1 VLPISPIIEQGFDNC
16 QGLASL
22 EFSKSG
28 QYGLAAARQNAGNA
42 YQRRLRALLIKK
54 GMARAPSRATVR
66 TRRRAIKGTYV
77 GYVTDHDPL
86 YDFLSSIS
94 RDLAGARQP
103 RPAFRAFRL
112 RGSNEVYAYE
122 EKSSGTK
129 IICKFYGP
137 KFPADPGLAAAV
149 AQREHDNLN
158 TLRGYHLTGSP
169 HHVIRPLG
177 IHPDIN
183 GALAVE
189 YFHGEE
195 LIYAIERAT
204 YGQGGARLFARLQ
217 ALAYFLA
224 TQHNR
229 TVTRETVDFGPVC
242 EYFDRV
248 IDGLHRRGRIGQW
261 DVDEFSWLRDIWR
274 GRPRMWEDW
283 QVWLHGDVTP
293 ANFLFGTGIDVAA
306 IDLERSKRGDRVFD
320 VGRLAGEL
328 QHAFMMTTGH
338 KHRAEPFI
346 RYFLKEYCSHLPDRD
361 LAFEAVTGRVPY
373 HMGLTL
379 LRIARNDHIT
389 NEYNGM
395 LIRQAKKLLRA
406 P

>member
-1 VLPISPIIEQGFDNC
+1 MGRCSSQAECRYRVSGAPLGTPYQERGRFDARHGQSP
-16 QGLASL
+16 
-22 EFSKSG
+22 
-28 QYGLAAARQNAGNA
+28 ARGD
-42 YQRRLRALLIKK
+42 
-54 GMARAPSRATVR
+54 
-66 TRRRAIKGTYV
+66 AIKGTYV
-77 GYVTDHDPL
+77 GYVTGHDPL
-86 YDFLSSIS
+86 YDFLSGIT
-94 RDLAGARQP
+94 RDLAGACQS

-137 KFPADPGLAAAV
+137 KFPSDPELATAV

-158 TLRGYHLTGSP
+158 TLRGYRLTGSP

-177 IHPDIN
+177 IRPDIN
-183 GALAVE
+183 SALAVE

-195 LIYAIERAT
+195 LIYAIEQAT
-204 YGQGGARLFARLQ
+204 HRQDGACLFARLQ

-229 TVTRETVDFGPVC
+229 TVTGETVDFWPVC
-242 EYFDRV
+242 DYFDRI

-261 DVDEFSWLRDIWR
+261 DIDEFAWLRDIWR
-274 GRPRMWEDW
+274 GRLRMWEDR
-283 QVWLHGDVTP
+283 QVWLHGDATP
-293 ANFLFGTGIDVAA
+293 TNFLFGPGIDVAA
-306 IDLERSKRGDRVFD
+306 IDLERSKRGDRVWD

-328 QHAFMMTTGH
+328 QHAFMITTGH
-338 KHRAEPFI
+338 KHGAEPFI
-346 RYFLKEYCSHLPDRD
+346 RYFLSEYCSHLPDHD
-361 LAFEAVTGRVPY
+361 LAFQAVTGRVPY
-373 HMGLTL
+373 YMGLTL
-379 LRIARNDHIT
+379 LRIARNDYIT
-389 NEYNGM
+389 NEYNGK